1 MSDLLPPNS
10 TALER
15 AVAEV
20 GASAAD
26 LPVPIRELWD
36 PDTCPLAL
44 LPWLAWAWSV
54 DEWSDAWSEQ
64 QKRDTVRQALPVQRI
79 KGTIGAVRKAVA
91 ALGFP
96 VEVQEW
102 FNQSP
107 AGDPYTFRAF
117 VETDQIPA
125 TQADLLKT
133 LRIIAATKN
142 LRSHL
147 TGIQV
152 QARSQTVLQVGAA
165 TLTGHDLTVTGYQS
179 SPVLINDSVLVLGD

>member
-15 AVAEV
+15 ALAEV
-20 GASAAD
+20 GATATD
-26 LPVPIRELWD
+26 LSVPIRELWD

-79 KGTIGAVRKAVA
+79 KGTIGAVRWAVST
-91 ALGFP
+91 LG
-96 VEVQEW
+96 VEVRVQEW

-107 AGDPYTFRAF
+107 PGQPYTYRLL
-117 VETDQIPA
+117 VDVDQGQLMQTDMAGI
-125 TQADLLKT
+125 
-133 LRIIAATKN
+133 LRIVENAKN

-147 TGIQV
+147 EQV
-152 QARSQTVLQVGAA
+152 QFAVRSPCTVYAAAVACVGNEIQ
-165 TLTGHDLTVTGYQS
+165 LGFKGN
-179 SPVLINDSVLVLGD
+179 PVVINALAICLG